1 MTSKKPLLLQV
12 FALHCTDIHI
22 KIKDKIMTIIAKG
35 THNAKLNGAK
45 AGEKPVHQQRGFEGH
60 MNDWFAYILAK
71 IASMDFKWY
80 L

>member
-1 MTSKKPLLLQV
+1 
-12 FALHCTDIHI
+12 
-22 KIKDKIMTIIAKG
+22 MTIIAKD

-71 IASMDFKWY
+71 ITSMDFKWY